1 MRPRAAA
8 SAAEPA
14 RRRGR
19 RPGAGLRRIGLG
31 CVVVAL
37 ACGADEQKSQKVE
50 ANPNMPD
57 RVQAPAPAPRRPQ
70 ITDCPEALREP
81 EQVDRVIG
89 SACKS
94 VTVHPGYRI
103 ENGSLT
109 IEAGVTLHFMPDAE
123 LAVGFE
129 RQATLHVRGTPE
141 SPVRFTAA
149 GDLAR
154 PGAWK
159 GIALY
164 DHADGSEIAGLV
176 LEFAGTDLRGAI
188 YVQATDVKIDGST
201 VRDSQNV
208 AVHVTSKGHVSSFK
222 GNRLE
227 RVSSPA
233 LLLPPRSAGSVTP
246 DNVFPPDSVIH
257 VLGGMIRDRA
267 RWDVPKVPFVIGG
280 VIEIEGPDDKHEAM
294 LELAPGTVLK
304 FDDDAYFTVGYDHPA
319 ALIAEAAGKE
329 PIVLTSATRQQSHAW
344 RGVNLYRSATASFS
358 NVVFEYGGQR
368 SDRGVVYANNEARLS
383 AKGCT
388 FRDNG
393 GGVTLQGANVRLG
406 EFRDN
411 TFERSHP
418 AFDVSPQLF
427 GMIPPENKLDAAT
440 TVQVEGGE
448 VSKDAVWHDFGVPI
462 EVKRPVS
469 VDNQATLTIRAGAKL
484 RVHDGFSL
492 GVGEFGGGSLRVEG
506 TAERPVQIFGTTDRR
521 GTWDA
526 IRLYEKARG
535 NLFEHVQLRNAG
547 GEGAINVAMG
557 VDAVVRDVSCVRCFS
572 PTLTWACGSRVT
584 SERVAGGAET
594 PAATLPPFGCDP
606 A

>member
-1 MRPRAAA
+1 MA
-8 SAAEPA
+8 
-14 RRRGR
+14 
-19 RPGAGLRRIGLG
+19 
-31 CVVVAL
+31 VAL
-37 ACGADEQKSQKVE
+37 ACGADEQKSVKAE

-57 RVQAPAPAPRRPQ
+57 RVHAPEPAQERPA
-70 ITDCPEALREP
+70 IRDCPEALQGV

-89 SACKS
+89 SGCKP
-94 VTVHPGYRI
+94 VTVHPGYRV

-109 IEAGVTLHFMPDAE
+109 IEAGVTLQFMPGAE
-123 LAVGFE
+123 LGVGFE
-129 RQATLHVRGTPE
+129 RPATLHVRGTPE
-141 SPVRFTAA
+141 SPVRFTATGEGA
-149 GDLAR
+149 K

-159 GIALY
+159 GVALY
-164 DHADGSEIAGLV
+164 EHADESEIAGLV

-188 YVQATDVKIDGST
+188 FVQAVDVKIDGST

-208 AVHVTSKGHVSSFK
+208 AVHVTSQGHVSSFK

-233 LLLPPRSAGSVTP
+233 LLLPARSAGSVAP
-246 DNVFPPDSVIH
+246 DNTFPPDSVIH

-267 RWDVPKVPFVIGG
+267 RWDVPKVPLVIGG
-280 VIEIEGPDDKHEAM
+280 VIEIEGPDDKHEAL

-319 ALIAEAAGKE
+319 SLVAEAAGKE
-329 PIVLTSATRQQSHAW
+329 PIVLTTATEPRSQAW

-383 AKGCT
+383 VKGCT
-388 FRDNG
+388 FHDNG
-393 GGVTLQGANVRLG
+393 GGVTLQGAAVRLG
-406 EFRDN
+406 EFSGN

-418 AFDVSPQLF
+418 AFDVSPQLY
-427 GMIPPENKLDAAT
+427 GMIGPDNKLDAET

-448 VSKDAVWHDFGVPI
+448 IDKDAVWQDFGVPI
-462 EVKRPVS
+462 ELKRPIA
-469 VDNQATLTIRAGAKL
+469 VDGEATLTIRAGAKL

-492 GVGEFGGGSLRVEG
+492 GVGEFGGGTLRIEG
-506 TAERPVQIFGTTDRR
+506 TADKPVQMFGVTDRR

-535 NLFEHVQLRNAG
+535 NVFEHVQLRNAG
-547 GEGAINVAMG
+547 GEGAINVAIG
-557 VDAVVRDVSCVRCFS
+557 VDATVRDVSCVRCFS
-572 PTLTWACGSRVT
+572 PTLTWACGSKVT
-584 SERVAGGAET
+584 SERVTGGAET